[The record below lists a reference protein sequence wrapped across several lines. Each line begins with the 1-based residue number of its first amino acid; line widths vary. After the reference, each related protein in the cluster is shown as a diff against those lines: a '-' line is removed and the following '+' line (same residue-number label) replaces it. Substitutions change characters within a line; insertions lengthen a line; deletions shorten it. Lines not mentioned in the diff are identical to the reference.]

1 MNVTDLDS
9 WIDESIRV
17 AKERGYIPTTFIGMR
32 NRHGTKEAMRRLV
45 LSGDIQSGFRKLRKL
60 GLIEW
65 SVEAGVC
72 RFPDDFPNKEV
83 RDAAA
88 WRLEQ
93 ARSETH

>member
-17 AKERGYIPTTFIGMR
+17 AKEHGYIPTTFIGMR
-32 NRHGTKEAMRRLV
+32 GRHGTKEAMRRLV
-45 LSGDIQSGFRKLRKL
+45 LSGDIQSGFRKLREL

-65 SVEAGVC
+65 SVEVGVC
-72 RFPDDFPNKEV
+72 RFPDDFPNREV

-93 ARSETH
+93 ARSDTH